1 MLPLLAVSDQ
11 IYLVLF
17 FTKEQFF
24 KLQLFLL
31 NWIHMEVFSWFVS
44 LSGHLGW
51 FYGSCSQERFPTR
64 MWTPQPSFGEWAVTA
79 CIFLFLPPA
88 RMASKSSWSRPG
100 KTLKPTQTY
109 SSPLAL
115 SRLPLKLMKP
125 ESEQECWA
133 QSTRLLSTLTLVR
146 RIINFNVLDSA
157 SLWHQ
162 DWTQEG
168 NLEFRES
175 RKRPVWFAAQAGP
188 RRTLAGSRV
197 KGYIYFFFL
206 NTLWTPF

>member
-1 MLPLLAVSDQ
+1 
-11 IYLVLF
+11 
-17 FTKEQFF
+17 
-24 KLQLFLL
+24 
-31 NWIHMEVFSWFVS
+31 
-44 LSGHLGW
+44 
-51 FYGSCSQERFPTR
+51 

-100 KTLKPTQTY
+100 KTVKPTQTHG
-109 SSPLAL
+109 SPLAL

-125 ESEQECWA
+125 ESERECWA

-146 RIINFNVLDSA
+146 RTINFNVLDSA

-175 RKRPVWFAAQAGP
+175 RKRPVWFAGQTGP
-188 RRTLAGSRV
+188 GRALAGSRV
-197 KGYIYFFFL
+197 KGYLDIFFL